1 MVTLYIKKKRLLQ
14 NDTSVQLCVY
24 VWHMWCGVVQC
35 MCVVFVHSCKWLAL
49 FSHSLTILIS
59 PYYMA
64 TPLKRHF
71 GSQTPSSRDG
81 RTHSL
86 PCPNTWL
93 SVKSS
98 QDPLPCHCPRRRAV
112 LCSIVPCIVFDSL
125 SPLALAQLTKVVLV
139 CGNSSP
145 MSGWSVKRPFHS

>member
-1 MVTLYIKKKRLLQ
+1 MTLLY
-14 NDTSVQLCVY
+14 NCVC
-24 VWHMWCGVVQC
+24 MCGICGVVQC
-35 MCVVFVHSCKWLAL
+35 VCVVFVHSCKWLAL
-49 FSHSLTILIS
+49 FSHSPTIFLS

-64 TPLKRHF
+64 TSQKRHF
-71 GSQTPSSRDG
+71 GSQTLFSSDG

-86 PCPNTWL
+86 PCPNTCV

-98 QDPLPCHCPRRRAV
+98 QDPLPSHCPQSRAV
-112 LCSIVPCIVFDSL
+112 LCNIVPCIVFDRL

-145 MSGWSVKRPFHS
+145 LSGWSVKRLFHS